1 MTDSLLDPD
10 FLRRL
15 ERLTVVARK
24 ALRGVGRGERRSRR
38 HGGTVEF
45 ADYRGYSPGDDTRQ
59 IDWYAYAR
67 LDELYLKLYMQEQ
80 DLSLH
85 LLVDQSASMGAGDPP
100 KLPYARKLAV
110 ALASI
115 ALSAGDRVSVQILRG
130 GDRSAG
136 FGPRRGRAGLS
147 RLLRFLVDDDQARGQ
162 TALHEATTRFMQGRP
177 AAGVVIVVS
186 DLFDAGG
193 YEDSLKL
200 LRYSGFEV
208 HVVHV
213 VSPDDVEPQVDQ
225 DLELVDAETGDVV
238 TVALTQSAIRDYRR
252 AFDDFV
258 SGAALF
264 CRRHGIGY
272 VLARTDTPVEELIL
286 ESLRRS
292 GLVR

>member
-1 MTDSLLDPD
+1 MDVLDPE

-24 ALRGVGRGERRSRR
+24 SLRGVGRGERRSQR

-45 ADYRGYSPGDDTRQ
+45 ADYRGYTPGDDTRQ

-80 DLSLH
+80 DLALH
-85 LLVDQSASMGAGDPP
+85 LLLDQSASMGAGEPP
-100 KLPYARKLAV
+100 KLPYARKVAV

-115 ALSAGDRVSVQILRG
+115 GLSAGDRITVQVLRG
-130 GDRSAG
+130 GEPAPA
-136 FGPRRGRAGLS
+136 FGPRRGRAGLA
-147 RLLRFLVDDDQARGQ
+147 RLLRFLAEDDQARGR
-162 TALHEATTRFMQGRP
+162 TSLHEATRRFMQSRP
-177 AAGVVIVVS
+177 PAGVVILLS

-193 YEDSLKL
+193 YQDSLKL
-200 LRYSGFEV
+200 LRYSGFEL

-225 DLELVDAETGDVV
+225 DFDLVDAETGAVV
-238 TVALTQSAIRDYRR
+238 TVSFNQRAVRDYRA
-252 AFDDFV
+252 AFDRFA
-258 SGAALF
+258 GEAAEF
-264 CRRHGIGY
+264 CRRHEIGY
-272 VLARTDTPVEELIL
+272 VLARTDTPVEELVL